1 MSSMKSPENVSL
13 LGRSTVAGQG
23 AARGDGNN
31 RQRKLTEKALAC
43 VLCLAGKQPIGD
55 IGFLF
60 HREPRNQPVPTVP
73 SRGRRPSPLPHP
85 GVGLLQHP
93 RLPARSGGGRPEL
106 PLPARSVTT

>member
-60 HREPRNQPVPTVP
+60 HREARNQPVPTVP
-73 SRGRRPSPLPHP
+73 SRGRRRSHSPTP
-85 GVGLLQHP
+85 GGGLL
-93 RLPARSGGGRPEL
+93 RSAR
-106 PLPARSVTT
+106 